1 MKTLFRT
8 AIVAAL
14 AISFT
19 LPLVSTAAAQSE
31 PATAQRSLELQLKM
45 RKIDLLLQI
54 MPLAL
59 RRDQFDKILP
69 VYAKVRA
76 EQRKVRENE
85 DIEILKLEAEVNT
98 AVDKALKDGVYPPRE
113 LVRRCINVMSALG
126 FRRRMARVDLTEM
139 MYKVFIDTLD
149 AGQKKVA
156 ANAVNWKEMDP
167 SFDAEKA
174 TETDKIKLFINFF
187 MLDELSFDV
196 LVELDK
202 KVREG

>member
-1 MKTLFRT
+1 MKILFRT
-8 AIVAAL
+8 VLVAAL
-14 AISFT
+14 AVSLS
-19 LPLVSTAAAQSE
+19 LPLVATARAQSD
-31 PATAQRSLELQLKM
+31 PATVKRSLELQINM

-59 RRDQFDKILP
+59 RREQFDKILP

-76 EQRKVRENE
+76 EQRKVRDSE
-85 DIEILKLEAEVNT
+85 DAEILKLESEVNA
-98 AVDKALKDGVYPPRE
+98 AVVKAQKEGVYPPRE

-126 FRRRMARVDLTEM
+126 FRRRMARADLTDT
-139 MYKVFIDTLD
+139 MYKVFMETLD

-156 ANAVNWKEMDP
+156 ANALNWKELDP
-167 SFDAEKA
+167 SYDPEKA
-174 TETDKIKLFINFF
+174 TENDKIKLFINFF
-187 MLDELSFDV
+187 MLDDLSYDI